1 MISRI
6 KEAEDKGYPVLKHYD
21 GIVVLFTAPGKG
33 TIVCSVDDLDP
44 IGKYDEDWA
53 EDRFEYFVHE
63 IILSN

>member
-6 KEAEDKGYPVLKHYD
+6 KETESKGYPVLKHYD
-21 GIVVLFTAPGKG
+21 GTVVLFTTPGKG
-33 TIVCSVDDLDP
+33 TVVYSIDGLDP

-53 EDRFEYFVHE
+53 EDRFEYFTHE